1 MAKRKIKTKHPQK
14 HRANKSKIHRKPK
27 AKVFVVNVK
36 KLFGIEEAVKYLL
49 DLSGDKGIEVFKYLI
64 THGEMEENLLAK
76 RMKFNR
82 ANAIRKYLYKL
93 YNKNLV
99 SYIRV
104 RKGSKAWYT
113 YYWKANPE
121 RLVFLLKGIY
131 EEEIKQAKKSI
142 ELNKTADFYVCEVCN
157 RRYSLNEALEN
168 DFRCSNCGGN
178 LQHLENALFISDKEN
193 RIKFLNKKIANLDK
207 LVREK

>member
-1 MAKRKIKTKHPQK
+1 MAKRKKNIKKS
-14 HRANKSKIHRKPK
+14 ANKKRSITRKPK
-27 AKVFVVNVK
+27 ERVFVVNMK
-36 KLFGIEEAVKYLL
+36 KLLSIEEAIKYLL

-64 THGEMEENLLAK
+64 THGQTEENALAK
-76 RMKFNR
+76 KMKFNR

-99 SYIRV
+99 SYIKV
-104 RKGSKAWYT
+104 RRGAKAWYT

-131 EEEIKQAKKSI
+131 SDEIKQAEKSI
-142 ELNKTADFYVCEVCN
+142 ELNKTADFYVCETCN

-168 DFRCSNCGGN
+168 DFKCANCGGV
-178 LQHLENALFISDKEN
+178 LQHLENSEFIEDKQK
-193 RIKFLNKKIANLDK
+193 RIKFLQKKIENLEK
-207 LVREK
+207 LVKEK